1 MTIMLIIGLVLAG
14 AAVSLLAR
22 AVGLS
27 RVKMGARLQEI
38 GAYGYPAPAEAVAA
52 GRSGPP
58 LEFLADRVGA
68 RAVMRIPILRPPD
81 LERCLTRAGLYTTS
95 PERFVGYRAMATVA
109 GVALGFWILGS
120 GVFSPLATVMAGV
133 VVPLC
138 AWQLP
143 VVMLRTR
150 GDRRVEQIDYDLP
163 ELIDVLIVTV
173 EAGLGFNSSLQL
185 AAGRMRGPL
194 AEELGLALQEQR
206 MGLTTQQALTNMLER
221 CDTPSIRSFVRSVL
235 QGELLGVSIGDIMRS
250 LAKETRKRR
259 RQIAEERAQKAPIK
273 ILFPLIF
280 LMFPALFVTLLY
292 PAVSSILEVLGNT

>member
-14 AAVSLLAR
+14 AAVSLLGR
-22 AVGLS
+22 AAGVS
-27 RVKMGARLQEI
+27 RVRMGARLQEI
-38 GAYGYPAPAEAVAA
+38 EAYGYPVPAEAVAA
-52 GRSGPP
+52 RGTPN
-58 LEFLADRVGA
+58 LESLADRVGA
-68 RAVMRIPILRPPD
+68 RAILRIPTLRPPD
-81 LERCLTRAGLYTTS
+81 LDRLLARAGLYTMS
-95 PERFVGYRAMATVA
+95 PERFVGYRALATVS
-109 GVALGFWILGS
+109 GVALGLWIVAT
-120 GVFSPLATVMAGV
+120 GVFSPLLTVMAAV
-133 VVPLC
+133 IVPLA

-143 VVMLRTR
+143 VVRLRTR

-206 MGLTTQQALTNMLER
+206 MGLSTHQALMNMLER

-250 LAKETRKRR
+250 LATETRKRR